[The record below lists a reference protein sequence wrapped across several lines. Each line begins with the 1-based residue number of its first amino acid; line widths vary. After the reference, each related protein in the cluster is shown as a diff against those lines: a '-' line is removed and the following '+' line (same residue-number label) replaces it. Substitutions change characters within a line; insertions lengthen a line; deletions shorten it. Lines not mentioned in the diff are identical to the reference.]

1 MNRKPVVSLEDRVPQ
16 LRQRRRKRAN
26 RRLVGVVLLFV
37 FMIIIVLYFQS
48 PYSKV
53 QNIQITG
60 NSGISKDQAVQLSG
74 ISTGDP
80 YWTLNTEEAENRL
93 KDNKMIK
100 DAEIKRD
107 LPLNV
112 EVIIEEFDKVA
123 LSREGQLYRA
133 VYENGFIGE
142 PLPVQDIDFSAPVLN
157 GFQQGQIVNDLASAL
172 SDLPG
177 NVLNSI
183 SEVHYSPSEVDS
195 NRIIIYMNDG
205 FEVHAVIP
213 TLVEKMTHYPS
224 IVSQLDP
231 EVRGIIDLEVGSY
244 FRAYNAGEAA
254 EGNTDDA
261 LEEQIEEA
269 AEGLP
274 DNDVPTIEEN
284 SEG

>member
-1 MNRKPVVSLEDRVPQ
+1 MKRKPVVSLEDRVPQ

-37 FMIIIVLYFQS
+37 FLIIIVLYFQS

-60 NSGISKDQAVQLSG
+60 NSGISEEQAIKLSG
-74 ISTGDP
+74 ISAGDS
-80 YWTLNTEEAENRL
+80 YWTLNTDEAENRL
-93 KDNKMIK
+93 KDNQMIK
-100 DAEIKRD
+100 NAEVKRD

-123 LSREGQLYRA
+123 LSRENQQFRA
-133 VYENGFIGE
+133 VYENGYIGD
-142 PLPVQDIDFSAPVLN
+142 PLSVQDINFSAPVLN
-157 GFQQGQIVNDLASAL
+157 GFQQGKVINNLASAL

-183 SEVHYSPSEVDS
+183 SEVHYTPSEVDS
-195 NRIIIYMNDG
+195 NKIILYMNDG

-213 TLVEKMTHYPS
+213 TLAEKMTHYPS

-231 EVRGIIDLEVGSY
+231 EVKGIIDLEVGSY
-244 FRAYNAGEAA
+244 FRAYDAGEAA
-254 EGNTDDA
+254 AGDTEEA

>member
-1 MNRKPVVSLEDRVPQ
+1 MKRKPVVSLEDRVPQ

-53 QNIQITG
+53 QNIQISG
-60 NSGISKDQAVQLSG
+60 NSGISEELAIQLSG

-80 YWTLNTEEAENRL
+80 YWTLDIEEAEIRL
-93 KDNKMIK
+93 KDNNMIK
-100 DAEIKRD
+100 NAEIKRD

-112 EVIIEEFDKVA
+112 EVSIEEYDKVA
-123 LSREGQLYRA
+123 LSREGQQYKA
-133 VYENGFIGE
+133 VYENGFISE
-142 PLPVQDIDFSAPVLN
+142 PQPVQDINFSAPVLN
-157 GFQQGQIVNDLASAL
+157 GFQQGQVLSDLASAL
-172 SDLPG
+172 SNLPG

-195 NRIIIYMNDG
+195 NRIVLYMNDG

-231 EVRGIIDLEVGSY
+231 EVKGVIDLEVGSY
-244 FRAYNAGEAA
+244 FRAYNAGETANGDT
-254 EGNTDDA
+254 EEA